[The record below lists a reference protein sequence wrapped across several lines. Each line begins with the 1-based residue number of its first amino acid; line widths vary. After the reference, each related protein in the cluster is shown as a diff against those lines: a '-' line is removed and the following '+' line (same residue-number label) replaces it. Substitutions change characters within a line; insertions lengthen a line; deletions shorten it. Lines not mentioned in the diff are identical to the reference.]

1 LVIFLCHA
9 VMDASTYVLIM
20 LNTVD
25 DQCLF
30 KLVVP
35 PEPIMWADIIWQVG
49 DSSVDGTEE

>member
-1 LVIFLCHA
+1 
-9 VMDASTYVLIM
+9 M